1 MSAAKTLTYPLIKFN
16 LFLFMN
22 RFFAAIVFIGIT
34 SFTHGQDTLSLAR
47 AIQIGLQNNFD
58 VQIGKLNVEIAKNNN
73 NWGQAGLLPA
83 INLTAGQPNSV
94 VQRKPANPFAVAG
107 KNISDNLT
115 GQLDVQ
121 FTLFDGFFV
130 RISKQRLEKIEEL
143 SSGNARFL
151 MENTVQGIIL
161 GYYSVLLQREQLQV
175 LVKNKEFS
183 KERYNYVKL
192 RKELGGAI
200 TFDVLQEQNNYLTDS
215 ASVLQQEIFLKNA
228 LRDLNLLL
236 NENINKTYSFTDQI
250 PFVNEEY
257 RYEDLRD
264 KMMSS
269 NTNLRNQYLSQELFR
284 NATQIAESNYSP
296 LITLNMG
303 ATGSLD
309 RLNANFRTPTGNTI
323 ENTVGYVNRN
333 TSFPVYNTVNETALK
348 PLTQTGNSYGA
359 YANFALRFTLFNGGQ
374 IRRAVENAKFQE
386 RISQLGTDQLKL
398 SLEND
403 LLASFDLYNLRRQLV
418 QIAQVRLQAAE
429 LNLQLGNE
437 RYKNG
442 ALSAIDLRIVQDNYQ
457 RAALENYL
465 AIFASISSRV
475 DLVRLTGGLVD
486 NR

>member
-1 MSAAKTLTYPLIKFN
+1 
-16 LFLFMN
+16 MN
-22 RFFAAIVFIGIT
+22 RFFSFFFFVFSVST
-34 SFTHGQDTLSLAR
+34 VNAQDTLSLAK

-58 VQIGKLNVEIAKNNN
+58 VQIGRLNVDIAKNNN
-73 NWGQAGLLPA
+73 NWGQAGMLPT
-83 INLTAGQPNSV
+83 INLIGNQPNNIT
-94 VQRKPANPFAVAG
+94 QRKPANPFAVPG
-107 KNISDNLT
+107 KSISDNLT

-130 RISKQRLEKIEEL
+130 RLSKQRLDKLEEL
-143 SSGNARFL
+143 SNGNARFL

-175 LVKNKEFS
+175 LITNKEFS
-183 KERYNYVKL
+183 KERYDYVKL

-215 ASVLQQEIFLKNA
+215 ASVLQQEIFLKNT

-236 NENINKTYSFTDQI
+236 NENINKTYVFTEGI
-250 PFVNEEY
+250 PFENEEY

-264 KMMSS
+264 KMLSS
-269 NTNLRNQYLSQELFR
+269 NTNLKNQYISQELFR
-284 NATQIAESNYSP
+284 NSTRIAESNYSP
-296 LITLNMG
+296 TILLNTG
-303 ATGSLD
+303 VNGSLD
-309 RLNANFRTPTGNTI
+309 KLNANFRSNTGNTI
-323 ENTVGYVNRN
+323 ENTVGYVNRDAN
-333 TSFPVYNTVNETALK
+333 LPVYNTVNETALT
-348 PLTQTGNSYGA
+348 PQTITGNSYGV
-359 YANFALRFTLFNGGQ
+359 YANFGLRFTLFNGGQ
-374 IRRAVENAKFQE
+374 IRRAVENSQIQE
-386 RISQLGTDQLKL
+386 KIAQLSTDQLKL

-403 LLASFDLYNLRRQLV
+403 LLANFDLYNLRRQLV

-465 AIFASISSRV
+465 AIYANISSRV
-475 DLVRLTGGLVD
+475 DLVRLTGGLLD
-486 NR
+486 N

>member
-1 MSAAKTLTYPLIKFN
+1 
-16 LFLFMN
+16 MN
-22 RFFAAIVFIGIT
+22 RFFSFFIFVFSVST
-34 SFTHGQDTLSLAR
+34 VNAQDTLSLAK

-58 VQIGKLNVEIAKNNN
+58 VQIGRLNVDIANNNN
-73 NWGQAGLLPA
+73 NWGQAGMMPT
-83 INLTAGQPNSV
+83 INLIGNQPNNIT
-94 VQRKPANPFAVAG
+94 QRKPANPFAVPG
-107 KNISDNLT
+107 KSISDNLT

-130 RISKQRLEKIEEL
+130 RLSKQRLDKLEEL
-143 SSGNARFL
+143 SNGNARFL

-175 LVKNKEFS
+175 LITNKQFS
-183 KERYNYVKL
+183 KERYDYVKL

-215 ASVLQQEIFLKNA
+215 ASVLQQEIFLKNT

-236 NENINKTYSFTDQI
+236 NENINKTYVFTEGI
-250 PFVNEEY
+250 PFENEEY

-264 KMMSS
+264 KMLSS
-269 NTNLRNQYLSQELFR
+269 NTNLKNQYISQELFR
-284 NATQIAESNYSP
+284 NSTRIAESNYSP
-296 LITLNMG
+296 TILLNTG
-303 ATGSLD
+303 VNGSLD
-309 RLNANFRTPTGNTI
+309 KLNANFRSNTGNTI
-323 ENTVGYVNRN
+323 ENTVGYVNRDAN
-333 TSFPVYNTVNETALK
+333 LPVYNTVNETALT
-348 PLTQTGNSYGA
+348 PQTITGNSYGV
-359 YANFALRFTLFNGGQ
+359 YANFGLRFTLFNGGQ
-374 IRRAVENAKFQE
+374 IRRAVENSQIQE
-386 RISQLGTDQLKL
+386 RIAQLSTDQLKL

-465 AIFASISSRV
+465 AIYANISSRV
-475 DLVRLTGGLVD
+475 DLVRLTGGLLD
-486 NR
+486 N

>member
-1 MSAAKTLTYPLIKFN
+1 
-16 LFLFMN
+16 
-22 RFFAAIVFIGIT
+22 
-34 SFTHGQDTLSLAR
+34 
-47 AIQIGLQNNFD
+47 
-58 VQIGKLNVEIAKNNN
+58 
-73 NWGQAGLLPA
+73 
-83 INLTAGQPNSV
+83 
-94 VQRKPANPFAVAG
+94 
-107 KNISDNLT
+107 
-115 GQLDVQ
+115 
-121 FTLFDGFFV
+121 V
-130 RISKQRLEKIEEL
+130 RISKQRLEKLEEL
-143 SSGNARFL
+143 SDGNARFL

-236 NENINKTYSFTDQI
+236 NENINKTYTFTDQI

-269 NTNLRNQYLSQELFR
+269 NTNLRNQYISQELFR
-284 NATQIAESNYSP
+284 NSTRIAESSYSP
-296 LITLNMG
+296 TVLLNMG

-309 RLNANFRTPTGNTI
+309 RLNANFRTSTGNII

-333 TSFPVYNTVNETALK
+333 ESFPVYNTVNETALQRQ
-348 PLTQTGNSYGA
+348 TQTGNSYGA
-359 YANFALRFTLFNGGQ
+359 YANFGLRFTLFNGGQ
-374 IRRAVENAKFQE
+374 IKRAVENARIQE
-386 RISQLGTDQLKL
+386 RIAELGTDQLKL

-403 LLASFDLYNLRRQLV
+403 LLANFDLYNLRRQLV

-429 LNLQLGNE
+429 LNLELGNE

-465 AIFASISSRV
+465 AIYASISSRV
-475 DLVRLTGGLVD
+475 DLVRLTGGLLD
-486 NR
+486 NQ

>member
-1 MSAAKTLTYPLIKFN
+1 MAWT
-16 LFLFMN
+16 
-22 RFFAAIVFIGIT
+22 
-34 SFTHGQDTLSLAR
+34 QDTLSLAR

-58 VQIGKLNVEIAKNNN
+58 VQIGRMNAEIAGNNN
-73 NWGQAGLLPA
+73 NWGQTGLLPV

-107 KNISDNLT
+107 KNISDNVN
-115 GQLDVQ
+115 GQLDAQ

-130 RISKQRLEKIEEL
+130 RISKQRLEKLEEL
-143 SSGNARFL
+143 SNGNARFL

-161 GYYSVLLQREQLQV
+161 GYYGVLLQREQLQV
-175 LVKNKEFS
+175 LIKNKEFS
-183 KERYNYVKL
+183 KERYDYVKL

-215 ASVLQQEIFLKNA
+215 ASVLQQEILLKNA
-228 LRDLNLLL
+228 VRDLNLLL
-236 NENINKTYSFTDQI
+236 NENINKTYIFTDQI

-264 KMMSS
+264 KMLKS
-269 NTNLRNQYLSQELFR
+269 NTNLRNQYISQELFR
-284 NATQIAESNYSP
+284 NATRLAESNYSP
-296 LITLNMG
+296 TVTLNIG
-303 ATGSLD
+303 ANGSLD
-309 RLNANFRTPTGNTI
+309 RLNANFRTLTGNTI
-323 ENTVGYVNRN
+323 ENTVGYVNRDAN
-333 TSFPVYNTVNETALK
+333 YPVYNTVNETALR
-348 PLTQTGNSYGA
+348 PQTQTGNSYGA
-359 YANFALRFTLFNGGQ
+359 YANFGLRFTLFNGGQ
-374 IRRAVENAKFQE
+374 IKRAVENARIQE
-386 RISQLGTDQLKL
+386 RIAELGTDQLKL

-403 LLASFDLYNLRRQLV
+403 LLASYDLYNLRRQLV

-429 LNLQLGNE
+429 LNLDLANE

-465 AIFASISSRV
+465 AIYASISSRV

-486 NR
+486 NQ

>member
-1 MSAAKTLTYPLIKFN
+1 
-16 LFLFMN
+16 MN
-22 RFFAAIVFIGIT
+22 RFFAAIFFICIAT
-34 SFTHGQDTLSLAR
+34 IIHAQDTLSLAH
-47 AIQIGLQNNFD
+47 AIQIGLRNNFD
-58 VQIGKLNVEIAKNNN
+58 VQIGKLDVEIAKNNN
-73 NWGQAGLLPA
+73 NWGQAGLLPT
-83 INLTAGQPNSV
+83 INLTGGQPNNI
-94 VQRKPANPFAVAG
+94 VQRKPANPFAVPG
-107 KNISDNLT
+107 RSISDNLN

-130 RISKQRLEKIEEL
+130 RISKQRLEKLEDL
-143 SSGNARFL
+143 SNGNARFL

-175 LVKNKEFS
+175 LIKNKEFS

-264 KMMSS
+264 KMLRS
-269 NTNLRNQYLSQELFR
+269 NTNLQNQYISQELFR
-284 NATQIAESNYSP
+284 NATRAAESNYSP
-296 LITLNMG
+296 TILLNMG
-303 ATGSLD
+303 ANGSLD
-309 RLNANFRTPTGNTI
+309 RLNANFRSNTGNTI
-323 ENTVGYVNRN
+323 ENTVGYVNRDTN
-333 TSFPVYNTVNETALK
+333 FPVYNTVNETALT
-348 PLTQTGNSYGA
+348 PQTITGNSYGA
-359 YANFALRFTLFNGGQ
+359 YANFSLRFTLFNGGQ
-374 IRRAVENAKFQE
+374 IRRAVENAQIQE
-386 RISQLGTDQLKL
+386 RIAQLSTDQLKL

-403 LLASFDLYNLRRQLV
+403 LLASYDLYNLRRQLV

-429 LNLQLGNE
+429 LNLELGNE

-475 DLVRLTGGLVD
+475 DLIRLTGGLLD
-486 NR
+486 NQ

>member
-1 MSAAKTLTYPLIKFN
+1 
-16 LFLFMN
+16 MN
-22 RFFAAIVFIGIT
+22 RFFVVLLFVCTIST
-34 SFTHGQDTLSLAR
+34 SGAQDTLSLAR

-58 VQIGKLNVEIAKNNN
+58 VQIGKLNLDIAKNNN
-73 NWGQAGLLPA
+73 NWGQAGMLPT
-83 INLTAGQPNSV
+83 INLIGGQPNNV
-94 VQRKPANPFAVAG
+94 TQRKPANPFAVPG
-107 KNISDNLT
+107 KSISDNLT

-130 RISKQRLEKIEEL
+130 RLSKQRLDKLEDL

-183 KERYNYVKL
+183 KERYDYVKL

-215 ASVLQQEIFLKNA
+215 ASVLQQEIFLKNS

-236 NENINKTYSFTDQI
+236 NENINKTYVFTEGI
-250 PFVNEEY
+250 PFENEVY

-264 KMMSS
+264 KMLSS
-269 NTNLRNQYLSQELFR
+269 NTNLKNQYISQELVR
-284 NATQIAESNYSP
+284 NSTRLAESNYSP
-296 LITLNMG
+296 TILLNTG
-303 ATGSLD
+303 LNGSLD
-309 RLNANFRTPTGNTI
+309 KLNANFRANTGNTI
-323 ENTVGYVNRN
+323 ENTVGYVNRDGN
-333 TSFPVYNTVNETALK
+333 LPVYNTVNETALK
-348 PLTQTGNSYGA
+348 PQTITGNSYGA
-359 YANFALRFTLFNGGQ
+359 YANFGLRFTLFNGGQ
-374 IRRAVENAKFQE
+374 IRRAVENSQVQE
-386 RISQLGTDQLKL
+386 KIAQLSTDQLKL

-465 AIFASISSRV
+465 AIFANISSRV
-475 DLVRLTGGLVD
+475 DLVRLTGGLLD
-486 NR
+486 NSK

>member
-1 MSAAKTLTYPLIKFN
+1 
-16 LFLFMN
+16 MN
-22 RFFAAIVFIGIT
+22 RFFAVILFVFTI
-34 SFTHGQDTLSLAR
+34 SMSNAQDTLSLAR

-58 VQIGKLNVEIAKNNN
+58 VQIGKLNVEIARNNN
-73 NWGQAGLLPA
+73 NWGQAGMLPS
-83 INLTAGQPNSV
+83 INLTGNQPNNI
-94 VQRKPANPFAVAG
+94 VQRKPANPFAVPG
-107 KNISDNLT
+107 KSISDNIN

-130 RISKQRLEKIEEL
+130 RLSKQRLEKLEEL
-143 SSGNARFL
+143 SNGNARFL

-175 LVKNKEFS
+175 LIKNKEFS
-183 KERYNYVKL
+183 KERYDYVKL

-215 ASVLQQEIFLKNA
+215 ASVLQQEILLKNT

-236 NENINKTYSFTDQI
+236 NENINKTYLFTEGI

-264 KMMSS
+264 KMLSS
-269 NTNLRNQYLSQELFR
+269 NTNLKNQYISQELFR
-284 NATQIAESNYSP
+284 NATRIAESNYSP
-296 LITLNMG
+296 TVTLNAG
-303 ATGSLD
+303 LNGSLD
-309 RLNANFRTPTGNTI
+309 RLKANFRSATGNTI

-333 TSFPVYNTVNETALK
+333 ENFPVYNTVNETALT
-348 PLTQTGNSYGA
+348 PQTIMGNSYGA
-359 YANFALRFTLFNGGQ
+359 YANFGLRFTLFNGGQ
-374 IRRAVENAKFQE
+374 IRRAVENSEVQE
-386 RISQLGTDQLKL
+386 KIAQLSTDQLKL

-403 LLASFDLYNLRRQLV
+403 LLANFDLYNLRRQLV

-465 AIFASISSRV
+465 AIFANISSRV
-475 DLVRLTGGLVD
+475 DLIRLTGGLLD

>member
-1 MSAAKTLTYPLIKFN
+1 
-16 LFLFMN
+16 MN
-22 RFFAAIVFIGIT
+22 RFLAFLFFVFSVSIVNA
-34 SFTHGQDTLSLAR
+34 QDTLSLAK

-58 VQIGKLNVEIAKNNN
+58 VQIGKLNVDIAKNNN
-73 NWGQAGLLPA
+73 NWGQAGMLPT
-83 INLTAGQPNSV
+83 INLIGGQPNNV
-94 VQRKPANPFAVAG
+94 TQRKPANPFAVPG
-107 KNISDNLT
+107 KSISDNLT

-130 RISKQRLEKIEEL
+130 RLSKQRLDKLEEL
-143 SSGNARFL
+143 SNGNARFL

-183 KERYNYVKL
+183 KERYDYVKL

-215 ASVLQQEIFLKNA
+215 ASVLQQEIFLKNT

-236 NENINKTYSFTDQI
+236 NENINKTYVFTEGI
-250 PFVNEEY
+250 PFENEEY

-264 KMMSS
+264 KMLSS
-269 NTNLRNQYLSQELFR
+269 NTNLKNQYISQELFR
-284 NATQIAESNYSP
+284 NSTRIAESNYSP
-296 LITLNMG
+296 TILLNTG
-303 ATGSLD
+303 VNGSLD
-309 RLNANFRTPTGNTI
+309 KLNANFRANTGNTI
-323 ENTVGYVNRN
+323 ENTVGYVNRDTN
-333 TSFPVYNTVNETALK
+333 LPVYNSVNETALK
-348 PLTQTGNSYGA
+348 PQTITGNSYGA
-359 YANFALRFTLFNGGQ
+359 YANFGLRFTLFNGGQ
-374 IRRAVENAKFQE
+374 IRRAVENSQIQE
-386 RISQLGTDQLKL
+386 RIAQLSTDQLKL

-403 LLASFDLYNLRRQLV
+403 LLANFDLYNLRRQLV
-418 QIAQVRLQAAE
+418 QIAQVRLRAAE

-465 AIFASISSRV
+465 AIYANISSRL
-475 DLVRLTGGLVD
+475 DLVRLTGGLLD

>member
-1 MSAAKTLTYPLIKFN
+1 
-16 LFLFMN
+16 MN
-22 RFFAAIVFIGIT
+22 RFFAALFFICIAT
-34 SFTHGQDTLSLAR
+34 ISNAQDTLSLAR
-47 AIQIGLQNNFD
+47 AIQIGLRNNFD
-58 VQIGKLNVEIAKNNN
+58 VQIGKLDVEIARNNN
-73 NWGQAGLLPA
+73 NWGQAGMLPT
-83 INLTAGQPNSV
+83 INLTGNQPNSV

-107 KNISDNLT
+107 KNISDNLN

-130 RISKQRLEKIEEL
+130 RITKQRLEKLEEL
-143 SSGNARFL
+143 SNGNARFL

-161 GYYSVLLQREQLQV
+161 NYYSVLLQREQLQV
-175 LVKNKEFS
+175 LIKNKEFS
-183 KERYNYVKL
+183 KERYDYVKL

-215 ASVLQQEIFLKNA
+215 ASVLQQEILLKNSI
-228 LRDLNLLL
+228 RDLNLLL
-236 NENINKTYSFTDQI
+236 NENINKTYTFTDQI

-264 KMMSS
+264 KMLSS
-269 NTNLRNQYLSQELFR
+269 NTNLRNQYVSQELFR
-284 NATQIAESNYSP
+284 NATRAAESNFSP
-296 LITLNMG
+296 TVTVNLG

-309 RLNANFRTPTGNTI
+309 RLNANFRSPTGNTI
-323 ENTVGYVNRN
+323 ENTVGYVNRDAN
-333 TSFPVYNTVNETALK
+333 LPVYNTVNETALTRQ
-348 PLTQTGNSYGA
+348 TQTGNSYGA
-359 YANFALRFTLFNGGQ
+359 YANFTLRYTLFNGGQ
-374 IRRAVENAKFQE
+374 IRRAVENARIQE
-386 RISQLGTDQLKL
+386 RMAELSTDQLKL

-403 LLASFDLYNLRRQLV
+403 LLANYDLYNLRRQLV

-429 LNLQLGNE
+429 LNLELGNE

-465 AIFASISSRV
+465 AIYTSISSRV
-475 DLVRLTGGLVD
+475 DLIRLTGGLLD

>member
-1 MSAAKTLTYPLIKFN
+1 
-16 LFLFMN
+16 MN
-22 RFFAAIVFIGIT
+22 RFFSFFIFVFSVST
-34 SFTHGQDTLSLAR
+34 VNAQDTLSLAK

-58 VQIGKLNVEIAKNNN
+58 VQIGRLNVDIAKNNN
-73 NWGQAGLLPA
+73 NWGQAGMLPT
-83 INLTAGQPNSV
+83 INLTGNQPNNIT
-94 VQRKPANPFAVAG
+94 QRKPANPFAVPG
-107 KNISDNLT
+107 KSISDNLT

-130 RISKQRLEKIEEL
+130 RLSKQRLDKLEEL
-143 SSGNARFL
+143 SNGNARFL

-175 LVKNKEFS
+175 LITNKEFS
-183 KERYNYVKL
+183 KERYDYVKL

-215 ASVLQQEIFLKNA
+215 ASVLQQEIFLKNT

-236 NENINKTYSFTDQI
+236 NENINKTYVFTEGI
-250 PFVNEEY
+250 PFENEEY

-264 KMMSS
+264 KMLSS
-269 NTNLRNQYLSQELFR
+269 NTNLKNQYISQELFR
-284 NATQIAESNYSP
+284 NSTRIAESNYSP
-296 LITLNMG
+296 TILLNTG
-303 ATGSLD
+303 VNGSLD
-309 RLNANFRTPTGNTI
+309 KLNANFRSNTGNTI
-323 ENTVGYVNRN
+323 ENTVGYVNRDAN
-333 TSFPVYNTVNETALK
+333 LPVYNTVNETALT
-348 PLTQTGNSYGA
+348 PQTITGNSYGV
-359 YANFALRFTLFNGGQ
+359 YANFGLRFTLFNGGQ
-374 IRRAVENAKFQE
+374 IRRAVENSQIQE
-386 RISQLGTDQLKL
+386 RIAQLSTDQLKL

-465 AIFASISSRV
+465 AIYANISSRV
-475 DLVRLTGGLVD
+475 DLVRLTGGLLD
-486 NR
+486 K

>member
-1 MSAAKTLTYPLIKFN
+1 
-16 LFLFMN
+16 MN
-22 RFFAAIVFIGIT
+22 RFLAFLFFVFCVSIVNA
-34 SFTHGQDTLSLAR
+34 QDTLSLAK

-58 VQIGKLNVEIAKNNN
+58 VQIGKLNIDIAKNNN
-73 NWGQAGLLPA
+73 NWGQAGMLPT
-83 INLTAGQPNSV
+83 INLIGGQPNNV
-94 VQRKPANPFAVAG
+94 TQRKPANPFAVPG
-107 KNISDNLT
+107 KSISDNLT

-130 RISKQRLEKIEEL
+130 RLSKQRLDKLEEL
-143 SSGNARFL
+143 SNGNARFL

-183 KERYNYVKL
+183 KERYDYVKL

-215 ASVLQQEIFLKNA
+215 ASVLQQEIFLKNT

-236 NENINKTYSFTDQI
+236 NENINKTYVFTEGI
-250 PFVNEEY
+250 PFENEEY

-264 KMMSS
+264 KMLSS
-269 NTNLRNQYLSQELFR
+269 NTNLKNQYISQELIR
-284 NATQIAESNYSP
+284 NTTRIAESNYSP
-296 LITLNMG
+296 TILLNTG
-303 ATGSLD
+303 VNGSLD
-309 RLNANFRTPTGNTI
+309 KLNANFRTNTGNTI
-323 ENTVGYVNRN
+323 ENTVGYVNRDAN
-333 TSFPVYNTVNETALK
+333 LPVYNSVNETALK
-348 PLTQTGNSYGA
+348 PQTITGNSYGA
-359 YANFALRFTLFNGGQ
+359 YANFGLRFTLFNGGQ
-374 IRRAVENAKFQE
+374 IRRAVENSQIQE
-386 RISQLGTDQLKL
+386 RIAQLSTDQLKL

-403 LLASFDLYNLRRQLV
+403 LLANFDLYNLRRQLV

-465 AIFASISSRV
+465 AIFANISSRV
-475 DLVRLTGGLVD
+475 DLVRLTGGLLD